1 MKLLSRQ
8 TRSSSKHPNYQ
19 RRFLITSNLIRNFS
33 RNTFYRMKS
42 LLALTI
48 LSLLAFCSAFP
59 QREGAFFTNEAIRQA
74 QNTQLIPAGAHIQKV
89 QEGVEVAAYESIPG
103 NERINLYQILK
114 DHVPEEV
121 VSNLQSQVDQVGKS

>member
-1 MKLLSRQ
+1 MNS
-8 TRSSSKHPNYQ
+8 
-19 RRFLITSNLIRNFS
+19 FV
-33 RNTFYRMKS
+33 
-42 LLALTI
+42 ALVI
-48 LSLLAFCSAFP
+48 LSVIALSSAFP

-89 QEGVEVAAYESIPG
+89 QEGVEVAAFESIPG